1 MYVKES
7 SEYQNPLVIVNSIE
21 DKVGGGTIAKADL
34 VSADELKPGAVVGE
48 DANGL
53 LHVVK
58 TLKVYEAAT
67 NTATSIKV
75 FKGHEAKVGDV
86 ISNSKFAGASVAITA
101 INTSN
106 ADYDTITVGAT
117 IGVVLNVGDVLVQA
131 NAAAAA
137 GAGVYKYTPMGITI
151 AAVDLTVANQGT
163 GVMVRGTVK
172 ESLMPYP
179 VNAGIKEKLS
189 LIRFV

>member
-67 NTATSIKV
+67 NAATSIKV

-86 ISNSKFAGASVAITA
+86 ISNNKFAGASVAITA
-101 INTSN
+101 INSSN

-117 IGVVLNVGDVLVQA
+117 IGVVLNIGDVLVQA

>member
-86 ISNSKFAGASVAITA
+86 ISNNKFAGASVAITA
-101 INTSN
+101 INNSN

-117 IGVVLNVGDVLVQA
+117 IGVVLNIGDVLVQA
-131 NAAAAA
+131 NATAAA
-137 GAGVYKYTPMGITI
+137 GAGVYKYTPVGITI

>member
-86 ISNSKFAGASVAITA
+86 ISNNKFAGASVAITA

-117 IGVVLNVGDVLVQA
+117 IGVVLNIGDVLVQA

-137 GAGVYKYTPMGITI
+137 GAGVYKYTPVGITI

>member
-75 FKGHEAKVGDV
+75 YKGHEAKGGDV
-86 ISNSKFAGASVAITA
+86 ISNNKFAGASVAITA
-101 INTSN
+101 INTSV
-106 ADYDTITVGAT
+106 AEYDTVTVGAT
-117 IGVVLNVGDVLVQA
+117 IGVVLSVGDVLVQA
-131 NAAAAA
+131 AATAAA
-137 GAGVYKYTPMGITI
+137 GAGTYKYIPIGITM
-151 AAVDLTVANQGT
+151 AAVDLSVANQGV

-172 ESLMPYP
+172 ESLLPYA

>member
-7 SEYQNPLVIVNSIE
+7 TEYQNPLVIVNSIE
-21 DKVGGGTIAKADL
+21 DKVGGGTVAKADL
-34 VSADELKPGAVVGE
+34 VSTDELKPGAVVGE
-48 DANGL
+48 DATGL

-58 TLKVYEAAT
+58 TLKVIEAAT
-67 NTATSIKV
+67 NTATSCKV
-75 FKGHEAKVGDV
+75 AKGHEVKVGDV
-86 ISNSKFAGASVAITA
+86 ISNNKFAGASVAVTA

-117 IGVVLNVGDVLVQA
+117 IGAVLNIGDVLVQA

-137 GAGVYKYTPMGITI
+137 GAGIYKHTPIGITI
-151 AAVDLTVANQGT
+151 AAVDLTVANQST